1 MKSLCFQ
8 RDFNEKF
15 HAFREISMTSFMLLE
30 RFKQKAFLLQQ
41 FLSQNFANARSLKAF
56 VGFLVVPERLPSC
69 ATLGGAIID

>member
-1 MKSLCFQ
+1 
-8 RDFNEKF
+8 
-15 HAFREISMTSFMLLE
+15 MTSFMLLE